1 LSDPKLASEHFSDT
15 YTYDFDLK
23 VCPSSVLTDFFA
35 CPLSVR
41 RKNVVLLMHS
51 FVGILMYHC
60 LVVIELVVVVAAAPQ
75 LDN

>member
-1 LSDPKLASEHFSDT
+1 
-15 YTYDFDLK
+15 
-23 VCPSSVLTDFFA
+23 
-35 CPLSVR
+35 
-41 RKNVVLLMHS
+41 VVLLMHS